1 MNISRFFVHHP
12 IFAWVIAIVIMMLGA
27 GAIRT
32 LPVAQYPDIAPPSVT
47 ITANYPGAS
56 AETLETAVTQVIE
69 QQLTGIDNLLY
80 FSSKSDSS
88 GQSQITATFE
98 KGTDPD
104 VAQVQV
110 QNKVQQANSRLP
122 SEVQSQGVTVTKA
135 NGDNLLVLSLYDTTD
150 KATDSDIS
158 DYLVSNF
165 QDDLARVDGVGQVQI
180 FGAEYAMRIWLDPVR
195 LAARQLMPSDVS
207 SAIEA
212 QNTDVSAGQ
221 IGEAPSPAGQRLNAV
236 VKAKSRLQ
244 TPGQFRQIVVK
255 TLTDGSVVRLGDVA
269 RIELGQEDYTATSH
283 LNGHPASGA
292 AVRLASGADALQTA
306 VAVKSRIAELSRNL
320 PQGYEV
326 AYPMDTSDFI
336 KLSVEEVVE
345 TLIIAIVLVVIVMY
359 VFLQSWRATLV
370 PTIAVPVVLLGT
382 FGILAVFGYSMNT
395 LTLFGMVLAIGLL
408 VDDAIVVVEN
418 VERVMTEEGLDPKAA
433 TVRSMEE
440 IGSALVGIAMVLS
453 AVMLP
458 MAFFGGSVG
467 VIYRQFSITIVSAM
481 ALSVLVALVLSPA
494 LCATVL
500 KPGNHAPLHRRGFFG
515 VFNRWFDR
523 TTTRYVDAVNSVTR
537 RSGTHLVIY
546 AVIVVAM
553 AVLFLRLPTSFLP
566 TEDQGQLM
574 VQFTLPAGATK
585 ERTEKARA
593 EIDRYFQK
601 NEGKDVPVMFAV
613 TGTGFGGSGQ
623 NAGQA
628 FASLSAFDERKASTQ
643 SVDSIAK
650 RANTELSNM
659 RDAQVFIMTPPA
671 IHGLGQSNGFTFE
684 LLNSSGMPREQFVA
698 LRDKLIDAASADPKL
713 TRVRASTLPDTPQL
727 RVTYDDTK
735 LSVLGLT
742 DADAAA
748 VLSSAWGGTYIN
760 DFVDR
765 GRIKKVYMQADAID
779 RSLPQDLDKWFVRS
793 NSTATDG
800 ITKMVPFSSFAT
812 TSWEMGPNSVSR
824 FNGKSSYEING
835 EPASGFSSGEAMAEI
850 VSLQQQLA
858 PGTTYAWSG
867 LSYQENETS
876 GQTGYLYG
884 LSVIVVF
891 LCLAALYES
900 WSVPLAVMLVIPLG
914 VIGAVLAVTLRG
926 LENNIYLQV
935 GLLTTIG
942 LASKNAIL
950 IVEFAESARR
960 QGQDVVIA
968 ALDAARVRLRP
979 ILMTS
984 IAFIAGVIPLAVA
997 TGAGAQ
1003 SRIAIGTAVLGGMIT
1018 GTALAVVYVPMF
1030 FLVVTRLFHRNRVI
1044 GPSKT
1049 STTASQS

>member
-1 MNISRFFVHHP
+1 MSISSFFVHRP
-12 IFAWVIAIVIMMLGA
+12 IFAWVIAIVVMMLGTA
-27 GAIRT
+27 AIRT
-32 LPVAQYPDIAPPSVT
+32 LPIAQYPDIAPPSVM

-104 VAQVQV
+104 TAQVQV

-122 SEVQSQGVTVTKA
+122 TEVQSQGVTVTKS
-135 NGDNLLVLSLYDTTD
+135 NGDNLLVFSLYDTTD

-165 QDDLARVDGVGQVQI
+165 QDDLARVSGVGQVQI
-180 FGAEYAMRIWLDPVR
+180 FGAEYAMRVWLDPVK
-195 LAARQLMPSDVS
+195 LASRQLMPSDVS
-207 SAIEA
+207 TAIEA
-212 QNTDVSAGQ
+212 QNADVSAGQ

-236 VKAKSRLQ
+236 VKAKSRLE
-244 TPGQFRQIVVK
+244 TPEQFRQIVVK

-269 RIELGQEDYTATSH
+269 RVEMGQEDYTATSH

-306 VAVKSRIAELSRNL
+306 VAVKARIAELAQNL
-320 PQGYEV
+320 PAGYEV
-326 AYPMDTSDFI
+326 AYPMDTSGFI
-336 KLSVEEVVE
+336 KLSVQEVVE
-345 TLIIAIVLVVIVMY
+345 TLLVAIVLVVIVMY
-359 VFLQSWRATLV
+359 AFLQSWRATLV
-370 PTIAVPVVLLGT
+370 PAIAVPVVLMGT
-382 FGILAVFGYSMNT
+382 FGVLAMFGYSINT

-408 VDDAIVVVEN
+408 VDDAIVVVES
-418 VERVMTEEGLDPKAA
+418 VERVMAEEGLDPQVA
-433 TVRSMEE
+433 TVKSMSE
-440 IGSALVGIAMVLS
+440 IGSALVGIAAVLS
-453 AVMLP
+453 AVMVP

-494 LCATVL
+494 LCATIL
-500 KPGNHAPLHRRGFFG
+500 KPGAHDPLHRRGLFG
-515 VFNRWFDR
+515 AFNRWFDR
-523 TTTRYVDAVNSVTR
+523 STDRYVHLTR
-537 RSGTHLVIY
+537 GVIGHRGLHLVVY
-546 AVIVVAM
+546 AVILVVMGA
-553 AVLFLRLPTSFLP
+553 LFVRLPTGFLP

-574 VQFTLPAGATK
+574 IQFTLPAGATK
-585 ERTEKARA
+585 ERTEKVRA
-593 EIDRYFQK
+593 EIDAYFQA
-601 NEGKDVPVMFAV
+601 NESKDVPTMFAV

-623 NAGQA
+623 NSGQA
-628 FASLSAFDERKASTQ
+628 FASLSSFDDRKEASQ
-643 SVDSIAK
+643 AVSAIAA
-650 RANTELSNM
+650 RANATLSKL
-659 RDAQVFIMTPPA
+659 RDAEVFIMTPPS

-684 LLNSSGMPREQFVA
+684 LRNSSGMPRDQFVS
-698 LRDKLIDAASADPKL
+698 LRDKLIDAASTDPKL
-713 TRVRASTLPDTPQL
+713 ARVRASTLPDTPQL
-727 RVTYDDTK
+727 RVTYDDAK

-748 VLSSAWGGTYIN
+748 VLSSAWGGSYVN

-765 GRIKKVYMQADAID
+765 GRIKKVYMQADATD
-779 RSLPQDLDKWFVRS
+779 RALPQDLNKWFVRS
-793 NSTATDG
+793 SATSTDG
-800 ITKMVPFSSFAT
+800 VTKMVPFSSFASM
-812 TSWEMGPNSVSR
+812 SWEMGPNSVSR
-824 FNGKSSYEING
+824 FNGRSSYEING
-835 EPASGFSSGEAMAEI
+835 EPASGFSSGEAMAEM
-850 VSLQQQLA
+850 VALQEKVA
-858 PGTTYAWSG
+858 PGTSYAWSG
-867 LSYQENETS
+867 LSYQENETN

-900 WSVPLAVMLVIPLG
+900 WSVPFAVMLVIPLG

-926 LENNIYLQV
+926 LENNIFLQV

-950 IVEFAESARR
+950 IVEFAEASHR
-960 QGQDVVIA
+960 QGKDLLES

-984 IAFIAGVIPLAVA
+984 IAFMAGVLPLAVA

-1003 SRIAIGTAVLGGMIT
+1003 GRIAIGTAVLGGMLT
-1018 GTALAVVYVPMF
+1018 GTALAIFYVPMF
-1030 FLVVTRLFHRNRVI
+1030 FVVVGKCFQRKAPMAI
-1044 GPSKT
+1044 GR
-1049 STTASQS
+1049 STAALN